1 MQRAMRS
8 QGQGPPEFLR
18 THPVTTTRIAEAKE
32 RASKMMSGGYACVME
47 SDGATRECSWTLV
60 GTDGQDA
67 TSSLPPAHP
76 AFPFALRD
84 ALQASIGQP
93 VRRFDWA
100 RERMRVLTAASPAD
114 ALAEYERLQK
124 AGAALNDAQRYG
136 LALALSEVGR
146 APQAISEFTE
156 LARRHPDFYWLE
168 LALAEAEHRSGD
180 WRAAERSYQAL
191 LERQPRNR
199 AITLSY
205 AQALAERGD
214 PDSGRQAQEVLR
226 PLLDDGAYDAALQQ
240 TFARASETAGDLARA
255 GEAYAAN
262 AFLSGRA
269 EDALNQLQRLKERSD
284 LDYVQR
290 SRIDARIAA
299 ITPIVLELRAQGIR
313 PGGENRFAAPAAN
326 AWRATH

>member
-1 MQRAMRS
+1 MRS

-47 SDGATRECSWTLV
+47 TDGATRECSWTLV
-60 GTDGQDA
+60 GADA
-67 TSSLPPAHP
+67 KDTPIGHTPAHP

-93 VRRFDWA
+93 IRRFDWA

-114 ALAEYERLQK
+114 ALAEYQRLQK
-124 AGAALNDAQRYG
+124 SGVALNDAQRYG
-136 LALALSEVGR
+136 LALALSDVGR
-146 APQAISEFTE
+146 APQAIVQFQE
-156 LARRHPDFYWLE
+156 LAQRHPDFYWLD

-180 WRAAERSYQAL
+180 WLAADRSYRAL
-191 LERQPRNR
+191 LDRQPRNR

-214 PDSGRQAQEVLR
+214 PGSGRQAQEILR
-226 PLLDDGAYDAALQQ
+226 PLLDDGAYDATLQQ
-240 TFARASETAGDLARA
+240 TFARASETAGDIARA

-313 PGGENRFAAPAAN
+313 PGGERHFAEPAVS
-326 AWRATH
+326 AWRANH